1 MPMRTQTLLLLLAA
15 FLACG
20 TVAHASTD
28 CDNPVTSAEVAECA
42 DREHSAAE
50 QRLNAVYSQ
59 VLASLHRVDAEYLR
73 SYPNHHPL
81 RAAASLAAA
90 QRAWLT
96 FRRQSCHVEELV
108 ALSGNPNQGD
118 LSAIAVTTCESR
130 LSSARTVEL
139 ENLASA
145 YDIALGEEPAASI
158 IRTGSGPRH
167 RLPAA
172 AHVER

>member
-1 MPMRTQTLLLLLAA
+1 MRTQTLLLLLATV
-15 FLACG
+15 LACCK
-20 TVAHASTD
+20 VAHASTD
-28 CDNPVTSAEVAECA
+28 CDNPVTSTEVAECA
-42 DREHSAAE
+42 DRERAAAE
-50 QRLNAVYSQ
+50 QRLSAVYSQ
-59 VLASLHRVDAEYLR
+59 VLASLQRVDAEYLR
-73 SYPNHHPL
+73 SYPNHQPL

-108 ALSGNPNQGD
+108 ARSGNPSRGD
-118 LSAIAVTTCESR
+118 TSAIADTTCESR
-130 LSSARTVEL
+130 LSSARAVEL
-139 ENLASA
+139 ENLASS

-158 IRTGSGPRH
+158 ARTGSGPRH